1 MVDQGV
7 DYVFVPRMVSVE
19 KGKYFC
25 PKFMGLPDMLEHGI
39 PAARSKL
46 LALEI
51 QSNTEDITSP
61 RLICLIA
68 GKLGVSRSE
77 FRRASHSSARR
88 WKKFRNLCLEGK
100 TIKKAWAELD
110 GGAIG
115 PRFSLSK
122 RLREKLWNLP
132 SSLTISILISG
143 LTASFATVV
152 RTAAR

>member
-19 KGKYFC
+19 KSKYFC
-25 PKFMGLPDMLEHGI
+25 PKFMGLPDMIEHGI

-46 LALEI
+46 LALDI

-77 FRRASHSSARR
+77 FRRAGHSSARR
-88 WKKFRNLCLEGK
+88 WKKFRNLCLESK
-100 TIKKAWAELD
+100 TIKEAWAELD
-110 GGAIG
+110 GEGAIG
-115 PRFSLSK
+115 PRF
-122 RLREKLWNLP
+122 
-132 SSLTISILISG
+132 
-143 LTASFATVV
+143 
-152 RTAAR
+152 